1 MTKAK
6 ATTMSSNEFR
16 DELVK
21 IMPGYQWT
29 VHRPTK
35 FARTLD
41 MPAVLT
47 ATGTQSSGSNRLS
60 TLEVTRRDDAGKVT
74 YTAKSAGYGTRA
86 RWLHESTDGTL
97 ARALRGLQ
105 DHYEAV
111 AATYRSH
118 AEAMKVGRKA
128 PADALA

>member
-1 MTKAK
+1 MTL

-16 DELVK
+16 AELVK

-29 VHRPTK
+29 VHRASK
-35 FARTLD
+35 YARSAN
-41 MPAVLT
+41 MPSVLT

-60 TLEVTRRDDAGKVT
+60 TLEVSRRDDEGKIT
-74 YTAKSAGYGTRA
+74 YTAKSSGYGTRA

-118 AEAMKVGRKA
+118 AEAMKVGRTA
-128 PADALA
+128 PAETLA